1 MHGFLTYLDGGGH
14 EFQQIQELAQ
24 RSDTSKASA
33 EERLCLVSSI
43 SDGVHKK
50 TYFARSSR
58 IFGDEQI
65 PISELLTSCESTSWE
80 ALKLKNLQIL

>member
-1 MHGFLTYLDGGGH
+1 MLDILNHFFYTIIASVHGFLTYLDGGGY
-14 EFQQIQELAQ
+14 EFQQVQELAQ
-24 RSDTSKASA
+24 QSDSCKTSTK
-33 EERLCLVSSI
+33 ERLSLVSSL

-65 PISELLTSCESTSWE
+65 PI
-80 ALKLKNLQIL
+80 